1 MATYIRPNLNVDAG
15 YSWYP
20 ENPSDYRN
28 FDQLDARDKRA
39 FMIGWERRQA
49 EVYVE
54 RDFDNSLEG
63 TPSDIIETYEACLE
77 GLDFEQFKQVTFA
90 ILRKMNEKLENQ

>member
-28 FDQLDARDKRA
+28 FDQLDERDKRA
-39 FMIGWERRQA
+39 FMIGWERRKL
-49 EVYVE
+49 EVDKKW
-54 RDFDNSLEG
+54 DFEVSLEG
-63 TPSDIIETYEACLE
+63 SASRIIEFHEDNLE
-77 GLDFEQFKQVTFA
+77 ELDFEQFKKVTFA
-90 ILRKMNEKLENQ
+90 ILTKMNGVILT